1 MAIRAQN
8 INPSILTWARETAG
22 LSVDEAADRLGLSSS
37 EKATGAEKLEAFET
51 GEAKPT
57 RNQLLKLASVY
68 RRPLTTFYRN
78 APPRKADRGED
89 FRTLAGTVPPQDNA
103 LLDALLRDVRAR
115 QDL

>member
-51 GEAKPT
+51 GESG
-57 RNQLLKLASVY
+57 L
-68 RRPLTTFYRN
+68 
-78 APPRKADRGED
+78 
-89 FRTLAGTVPPQDNA
+89 
-103 LLDALLRDVRAR
+103 
-115 QDL
+115 